1 MGYATLIKQQAR
13 SAFAKIGTLATKAV
27 LTQANSSTFDF
38 ATQTTTKSAPV
49 STNVTIVVSKM
60 GRAKLSK
67 NTLEATV
74 IMLKEDIDDLTLY
87 DTIAF
92 NGNTWNIVKPTE
104 DDGYI
109 ATLKLTREYH
119 G

>member
-1 MGYATLIKQQAR
+1 
-13 SAFAKIGTLATKAV
+13 
-27 LTQANSSTFDF
+27 
-38 ATQTTTKSAPV
+38 
-49 STNVTIVVSKM
+49 
-60 GRAKLSK
+60 
-67 NTLEATV
+67 
-74 IMLKEDIDDLTLY
+74 LTLY